1 VIRPLLRFA
10 VDPTR
15 GLFSMTLNEHDTQ
28 ELTAPRFERRAGAGT
43 KTRPERSPWRSWRSR
58 SGAFKSRPPRVE
70 ETTAFPEEPSDAF
83 GTDRDTR
90 FRRVLAAVDVAA
102 ATLSIFLAL
111 VVFAG
116 ESLNLVPAIVSIP
129 LVIVVA
135 KAIGLYDRDETLVRK
150 TTLDEAPGI
159 LAVSAFFA
167 FIVWMAAPLLVNGH
181 LGRGTIVVL
190 AGLTFISLMSGR
202 AIARVTS
209 VARTEPE
216 RCIVIGSASAADRVA
231 EKLEAVHGVKAE
243 LVGRVPLEADYLD
256 AGATSRVPVL
266 GDMSTLGMVLGGEDI
281 ERAIIAFDGPDS
293 EDLLHTI
300 RLVKALGVKV
310 SVLPRL
316 LEVVGSASTY
326 DDIDGLPLLGVK
338 RYGLS
343 RSSDLLKRAVDLVG
357 ASIVLLFLS
366 PLFAAI
372 ALAIKL
378 DSPGPVFFRQRRI
391 GRCSEGFG
399 MFKFRSMVEN
409 AEEVKDELRAHN
421 EADGG
426 LFKIE
431 DDPRITRVGGL
442 LRKTSIDELPQLFN
456 VIKGD
461 MSLVGPRPLV
471 PDEDRKIEGWQRRR
485 AGFRPG
491 MTGMWQIFGASRIPM
506 HEMVKIDYLYGA
518 NWSVW
523 RDLKILARTVPVV
536 IGRRGL

>member
-1 VIRPLLRFA
+1 
-10 VDPTR
+10 
-15 GLFSMTLNEHDTQ
+15 MTLNEHDTQ
-28 ELTAPRFERRAGAGT
+28 ELTPPRFERRVGGGL
-43 KTRPERSPWRSWRSR
+43 KTRPERSPWKAQRAR
-58 SGAFKSRPPRVE
+58 SGPFKRRPPRIE
-70 ETTAFPEEPSDAF
+70 ETTGFPEEPSDAF

-90 FRRVLAAVDVAA
+90 FRRVLAAVDVTAA
-102 ATLSIFLAL
+102 AVSLVLAL
-111 VVFAG
+111 VMIAG
-116 ESLNLVPAIVSIP
+116 ESLNLLPAVLSIP
-129 LVIVVA
+129 LAIVVS
-135 KAIGLYDRDETLVRK
+135 KAIGLYDRDENLLRK
-150 TTLDEAPGI
+150 TTLDEAPG
-159 LAVSAFFA
+159 LLTVSAFYA
-167 FIVWMAAPLLVNGH
+167 FIVWLAAPLLVNGH
-181 LGRGTIVVL
+181 LGRGSIVAL
-190 AGLTFISLMSGR
+190 AGFSFVAMMIGR
-202 AIARVTS
+202 AIARV
-209 VARTEPE
+209 VAISRMRPE

-243 LVGRVPLEADYLD
+243 LVGRVPLEPDYLD
-256 AGATSRVPVL
+256 SGATSEVPVL

-316 LEVVGSASTY
+316 LEVVGSAATY

-357 ASIVLLFLS
+357 ASIVFFFLS
-366 PLFAAI
+366 PVFAAI
-372 ALAIKL
+372 AIAIKL

-391 GRCSEGFG
+391 GRGSESFG
-399 MFKFRSMVEN
+399 MFKFRSMVED
-409 AEEVKDELRAHN
+409 AEQAKDELRAHN
-421 EADGG
+421 EVDGG

-431 DDPRITRVGGL
+431 DDPRITRVGNL

-456 VIKGD
+456 VLRGD

>member
-1 VIRPLLRFA
+1 MP
-10 VDPTR
+10 
-15 GLFSMTLNEHDTQ
+15 
-28 ELTAPRFERRAGAGT
+28 
-43 KTRPERSPWRSWRSR
+43 
-58 SGAFKSRPPRVE
+58 
-70 ETTAFPEEPSDAF
+70 
-83 GTDRDTR
+83 
-90 FRRVLAAVDVAA
+90 
-102 ATLSIFLAL
+102 
-111 VVFAG
+111 G
-116 ESLNLVPAIVSIP
+116 E
-129 LVIVVA
+129 
-135 KAIGLYDRDETLVRK
+135 
-150 TTLDEAPGI
+150 PGI
-159 LAVSAFFA
+159 GEADMLA
-167 FIVWMAAPLLVNGH
+167 
-181 LGRGTIVVL
+181 IVVL
-190 AGLTFISLMSGR
+190 DVR
-202 AIARVTS
+202 
-209 VARTEPE
+209 
-216 RCIVIGSASAADRVA
+216 DQQ
-231 EKLEAVHGVKAE
+231 
-243 LVGRVPLEADYLD
+243 D
-256 AGATSRVPVL
+256 
-266 GDMSTLGMVLGGEDI
+266 LGMVGQQVFLDDVDFEFAEAAAEPDLLLARQMLIGKANDNVVVEGTLDRGERVVIDRLRQVERDFGAAGGVGFADRYWHRARPTWKD
-281 ERAIIAFDGPDS
+281 RAIIAFDGPDS

-391 GRCSEGFG
+391 GRCSESFG

-409 AEEVKDELRAHN
+409 AEEVKDELRAQN
-421 EADGG
+421 EAAGG

-431 DDPRITRVGGL
+431 DDPRITHVGNL